1 MLLIS
6 SSGRE
11 KTEQMEQIHGSQ
23 QRGKKRERSRVGGAE
38 TDCSWL
44 MCDNLIL
51 ETGSGTASWAGLTG
65 NPLTVTNDFHISRS
79 SSALY
84 SQRCQCCSQADGSF
98 TMIYILLYVV
108 TVVEAHSND
117 MTFSITWWGQ
127 GKCTSIPCIAAP
139 SFCLQVEANQ
149 KKPSS
154 VMFNHN
160 NTEWA
165 PQVTCKRHA
174 NFGSG
179 LDLRRHKDVNKK
191 HTRKTDAH
199 VQARTLTSE
208 IDFSIQ
214 VLDLRCQ
221 TQLEQVQTAT
231 QGRKE
236 VSINMSEDVQ
246 KKRWASPQERI

>member
-1 MLLIS
+1 MGRNASVSLKHLLEALRARPLPRHPSPCLHAASSTESSLARIPPILLKAGIWIPYFSSSLFMLLIS

-23 QRGKKRERSRVGGAE
+23 RRGKKRERSRVGGAE

-65 NPLTVTNDFHISRS
+65 YPLTVTNDFHISRS

-127 GKCTSIPCIAAP
+127 GKWKVFPA
-139 SFCLQVEANQ
+139 
-149 KKPSS
+149 
-154 VMFNHN
+154 
-160 NTEWA
+160 
-165 PQVTCKRHA
+165 
-174 NFGSG
+174 
-179 LDLRRHKDVNKK
+179 
-191 HTRKTDAH
+191 
-199 VQARTLTSE
+199 
-208 IDFSIQ
+208 
-214 VLDLRCQ
+214 
-221 TQLEQVQTAT
+221 
-231 QGRKE
+231 
-236 VSINMSEDVQ
+236 
-246 KKRWASPQERI
+246 